1 MHIRNKDRYSIIEA
15 YNTVR
20 ECECQHTNNQNA
32 VSNNSDDRIDM
43 ILNNLVNLNNKSAEL
58 VTTIQAAIDSGEGVE
73 EWVSEK
79 IAVATSMI
87 GSINDYYA
95 KFKQTTDP
103 VISIPNLIGNM
114 SATPATVASIAI

>member
-20 ECECQHTNNQNA
+20 ECECQHANTQD
-32 VSNNSDDRIDM
+32 NSDDRIDM

-58 VTTIQAAIDSGEGVE
+58 VTTIQTAMDSGEGIE

-95 KFKQTTDP
+95 KFKETSNP
-103 VISIPNLIGNM
+103 VISLPNLIGNM
-114 SATPATVASIAI
+114 SATPATVATVAI